1 MIIENSAF
9 MYSASILIV
18 ICYVS
23 ELYTTIQHA
32 SRITNVHMR
41 NVLTTIGSSLALV
54 YSIRTNNVPLLWNF
68 TALFSLNMSILL
80 IRLYYTYLHKFGSN
94 TNVNAIDPTVIHP
107 VSSMPNTLLNE
118 PMNRMPEG
126 TLPALSQSHPSNNN
140 NTFIITPI
148 PWLTNLSQIVLSLFR
163 KDTATTSISNET
175 PRIPHSQIAMRIA
188 PIWSY
193 ISLSR
198 FLPSRIFSGHE
209 DRNTN
214 MSHSP
219 IQVVPQPYIHGYSD
233 YVIGRSI
240 PSSHGGDILPPG
252 RNPNQNV

>member
-1 MIIENSAF
+1 

-18 ICYVS
+18 ICYIS

-54 YSIRTNNVPLLWNF
+54 YSIRTNNVPLLLNF

-118 PMNRMPEG
+118 PMNRIPEG

-140 NTFIITPI
+140 NIPENDVGVCRNITPI

-163 KDTATTSISNET
+163 KYTATTSISNET
-175 PRIPHSQIAMRIA
+175 PRIA
-188 PIWSY
+188 PIWS
-193 ISLSR
+193 IVTLSR

-214 MSHSP
+214 IAHSAR
-219 IQVVPQPYIHGYSD
+219 QVVPIPHFHGYSD

-240 PSSHGGDILPPG
+240 PSSHGGDILHPG